1 MPSCLGDGMHR
12 GAASRHPLICYRF
25 SFRLN
30 QCEWRRWWIVLFE
43 TASFSPEMDISNLPP
58 ELLTF
63 SSWVLM

>member
-30 QCEWRRWWIVLFE
+30 QCE
-43 TASFSPEMDISNLPP
+43 
-58 ELLTF
+58 
-63 SSWVLM
+63 